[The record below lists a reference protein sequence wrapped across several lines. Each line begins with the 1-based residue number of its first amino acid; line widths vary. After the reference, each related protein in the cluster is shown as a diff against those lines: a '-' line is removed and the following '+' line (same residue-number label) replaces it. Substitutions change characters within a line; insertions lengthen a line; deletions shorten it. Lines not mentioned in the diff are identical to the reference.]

1 MTWRNL
7 SSAQSIRKVNVIKF
21 RMEMNSD
28 RKVGRLVQRRW
39 TPDLHAFG
47 GRRSRQSFTYE
58 AYVPDPIA
66 DSNPVLSGDIA
77 QVVVEAERD
86 VRALNSL
93 PAAAS
98 LEAVA
103 RQLLRQESVASSRI
117 EGLKLSQRRL
127 AEAIYSPDQRDVTAR
142 SVLNNISAMDEAIA
156 LAGVAR
162 PFTVAD
168 IQQIHRTLL
177 ITSIDARIAGML
189 RQEQNWI
196 GGATPRDAAFIPPP
210 EDEVPGL
217 LEDLCSFID
226 RDDIPAV
233 VQAAIVHAQFETIHP
248 FADGN
253 GRVGRC
259 LIHVVLR
266 RRDVAD
272 RYVPP
277 VSVILATNATA
288 YIRGLTE
295 YRAGLVAEWC
305 GLFAAALRSA
315 ARRAEALTD
324 ELRMLEDA
332 WRARAGYPRRGS
344 AADTLLAQL
353 PAFSIVDSTTVQQ
366 IAGVSAVAARNAL
379 NHLEQARV
387 LRQVTVGKRNRA
399 WMAHEVFEVI
409 NAFEWDI
416 TTPED
421 PDETRRPAPSRRR
434 ASARLRS

>member
-1 MTWRNL
+1 
-7 SSAQSIRKVNVIKF
+7 
-21 RMEMNSD
+21 MEMNND
-28 RKVGRLVQRRW
+28 RKAGRFVQRRW
-39 TPDLHAFG
+39 TADLSAFG
-47 GRRSRQSFTYE
+47 GRRSRQTFTYE

-66 DSNPVLSGDIA
+66 DLDPTLPGDIA
-77 QVVVEAERD
+77 QAVVEAEQE

-93 PAAAS
+93 PAVAG

-127 AEAIYSPDQRDVTAR
+127 AEAIYSPDQSDVTAR

-162 PFTVAD
+162 PFTVAE

-177 ITSIDARIAGML
+177 NTSIDARIAGVL

-196 GGATPRDAAFIPPP
+196 GGGNTPRDATFIPPP

-217 LEDLCSFID
+217 LEDLCTFID
-226 RDDIPAV
+226 RDDLPAV

-266 RRDVAD
+266 RRGTAE

-277 VSVILATNATA
+277 VSVILATNAVA

-315 ARRAEALTD
+315 ARRAEAFTG
-324 ELRMLEDA
+324 ELRLLEDA
-332 WRARAGYPRRGS
+332 WRERAGYPRRGS
-344 AADTLLAQL
+344 AADALLAQL
-353 PAFSIVDSTTVQQ
+353 PAFSIVDSATVQQ

-379 NHLEQARV
+379 NGLNGLEQVGV
-387 LRQVTVGKRNRA
+387 LRQVSVGKRNRA

-416 TTPED
+416 ATPED
-421 PDETRRPAPSRRR
+421 PAEVLLHRRHEYQLAKVEKLS
-434 ASARLRS
+434 

>member
-1 MTWRNL
+1 M
-7 SSAQSIRKVNVIKF
+7 IKF

-28 RKVGRLVQRRW
+28 RKAGRLVQRRW

-66 DSNPVLSGDIA
+66 DSNPVLPGDIA

-93 PAAAS
+93 SAAAS

-177 ITSIDARIAGML
+177 TTSIDARIAGVL

-332 WRARAGYPRRGS
+332 WRERAGYPRRGS

-353 PAFSIVDSTTVQQ
+353 PAFSIVDSTTVQH

-379 NHLEQARV
+379 NHLEQAKV
-387 LRQVTVGKRNRA
+387 LRQATVGKRNRA

-416 TTPED
+416 ATPED

-434 ASARLRS
+434 ASARFRP

>member
-1 MTWRNL
+1 
-7 SSAQSIRKVNVIKF
+7 
-21 RMEMNSD
+21 MEMSNEG
-28 RKVGRLVQRRW
+28 KTGRLVQRRW
-39 TPDLHAFG
+39 TPGLHAFG
-47 GRRSRQSFTYE
+47 GRRSRQFFTYE

-66 DSNPVLSGDIA
+66 DSNPVLPGDIA
-77 QVVVEAERD
+77 QVVVDAERD

-156 LAGVAR
+156 LAGVVR
-162 PFTVAD
+162 SFTVAD

-177 ITSIDARIAGML
+177 TTSIDARIAGVL

-196 GGATPRDAAFIPPP
+196 GGGNTPRDAAFIPPP

-217 LEDLCSFID
+217 LADLCTFID

-295 YRAGLVAEWC
+295 YRAGLVSEWC

-315 ARRAEALTD
+315 ARRAEALTR
-324 ELRMLEDA
+324 ELRLLEDA
-332 WRARAGYPRRGS
+332 WRERAGYPRRGS

-353 PAFSIVDSTTVQQ
+353 PAFSIVDSATVQH

-379 NHLEQARV
+379 NELEQAKV
-387 LRQVTVGKRNRA
+387 LRQITVGKRNRA

-416 TTPED
+416 ATPED
-421 PDETRRPAPSRRR
+421 PDETRRPAPLRRR
-434 ASARLRS
+434 ASARLRP